1 MLTDSGIQTL
11 TNRGRYGDGKG
22 LYLVVTPSGS
32 KNWVL
37 RFMVDGVRRDI
48 GLGAYPN
55 ISIGQARAKAT
66 NFRAGKS
73 IKHKEA
79 APRIRSEKTASES
92 KSQSLIPTFQEA
104 ALKLHE
110 INLAKFKS
118 EKHGSNW
125 IQMVEKYCFPALGN
139 KPLNQIGRKDV
150 LDVLTPIWTEKQET
164 ARRIRQRMRN
174 IFDWAVAYEYI
185 DYNPAG
191 DAISAALPSMPRD
204 RQHFPALPYSQVS
217 EAVKTIQTS
226 SAGIPIK
233 LTAAK
238 LALEFVILT
247 AARSGEVR
255 GATWEEIDWDKRLW
269 IIPESRMKGG
279 IEHRVPLSEAALD
292 VLKAA
297 LLIRGN
303 SNLIFPSPMKEG
315 QPLSNMTL
323 TKIMRSTGL
332 AETGTVHGFRSSF
345 RDWASENTNATFAV
359 MELSLAHRVG
369 NDVVQ
374 SYARSDLLAKRREL
388 MESWAA
394 YISTN

>member
-1 MLTDSGIQTL
+1 MLTDSEIQTL

-37 RFMVDGVRRDI
+37 RFMVQGVRRDI

-66 NFRAGKS
+66 DFRAGKP
-73 IKHKEA
+73 IKHKKV
-79 APRIRSEKTASES
+79 APHNQVEKAKPKS
-92 KSQSLIPTFQEA
+92 KSLVPTFGEA
-104 ALKLHE
+104 TLRLHE
-110 INLAKFKS
+110 INQAKFRS
-118 EKHGSNW
+118 DKHGKNW
-125 IQMVEKYCFPALGN
+125 LQMVEKYCFPTLRD
-139 KPLNQIGRKDV
+139 KPLNQISRKDV
-150 LDVLTPIWTEKQET
+150 LDVLTPIWTGKQET

-191 DAISAALPSMPRD
+191 ESISAALPSMPRD
-204 RQHFPALPYSQVS
+204 RQHFPALPYSEVP
-217 EAVKTIQTS
+217 EAVKTIQRS
-226 SAGIPIK
+226 SAGLPIK
-233 LTAAK
+233 LTASK

-255 GATWEEIDWDKRLW
+255 EATWQEIDWEKRLW
-269 IIPESRMKGG
+269 IIPECRMKGG

-292 VLKAA
+292 VLNEA
-297 LLIRGN
+297 LRIQDN
-303 SNLIFPSPMKEG
+303 STLIFPSPVKEG

-359 MELSLAHRVG
+359 MELCLAHRVG

-374 SYARSDLLAKRREL
+374 SYARSDLLEQRRLL

-394 YISTN
+394 YLIPS